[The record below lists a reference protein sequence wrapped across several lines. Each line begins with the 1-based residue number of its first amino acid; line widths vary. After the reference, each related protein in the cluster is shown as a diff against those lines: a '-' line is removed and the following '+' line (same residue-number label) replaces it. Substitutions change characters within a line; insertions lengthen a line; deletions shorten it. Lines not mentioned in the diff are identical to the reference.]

1 MTAGHTVA
9 LLGFSDFERSTL
21 ETCFRL
27 SLQRGQSYAL
37 ARSIEG
43 SELLIADCDQPDVLR
58 TIGNSGRVQDTVFV
72 GARQPPGSAGAHLTR
87 PIDALAVQRTLDSL
101 LARRAIRNWPTALER
116 RSNPG
121 SRPSNRLRQLA
132 GHARR
137 VLDFRSSYGFSN
149 SVLSGQE
156 RQSRD
161 VLVVSPSPAEQKLLC
176 SSLEP
181 LGYRTVC
188 CNSGSN
194 AVQLAAQSRFAFVFL
209 GMALGSGL
217 AFHTCRELKQS
228 RGPDSASVHAPAG
241 AAVVM
246 MARSGS
252 ATDRVR
258 ATVAGCDAFLT
269 EPIDEDE
276 LRAVLSRHDDA
287 FERGFEATA
296 LQQG

>member
-1 MTAGHTVA
+1 MSASHTVA
-9 LLGFSDFERSTL
+9 LLGFSDFERATL

-27 SLQRGQSYAL
+27 SLKRAQSYAL

-72 GARQPPGSAGAHLTR
+72 GARQPPGSAGAHLPR

-121 SRPSNRLRQLA
+121 SRPSNRLRLLA
-132 GHARR
+132 GQARR

-161 VLVVSPSPAEQKLLC
+161 VLIVSPSPAEQQLLC
-176 SSLEP
+176 LSLEP
-181 LGYRTVC
+181 LGYRAVC

-194 AVQLAAQSRFAFVFL
+194 AAQLAAQSRFAFVFL
-209 GMALGSGL
+209 GMALGSGM
-217 AFHTCRELKQS
+217 AFHACRELKQS
-228 RGPDSASVHAPAG
+228 RGPDSASVHAPAH
-241 AAVVM
+241 AAIVM
-246 MARSGS
+246 MARAGN
-252 ATDRVR
+252 ATDRAR

-276 LRAVLSRHDDA
+276 LRAVLSRHDVA

-296 LQQG
+296 LQQL